1 MRGDEGRARGC
12 GAEAGRGPT
21 TEMSSKLWCW
31 AAGAA
36 LALAGCNTTGIAV
49 GAGAAT
55 AVAAS
60 EERGIGGAVSD
71 TAIEAQVN
79 ALLLQHGFET
89 FRKISV
95 KSYER
100 RVLLTGLVQTPQMR
114 LDAVRLTWQADGV
127 KEVINEIEV
136 TDKGGAEA
144 YARDVWIST
153 QLRTKLLVDKEVKS
167 INYSVE
173 TVGGTV
179 YVMGFARSPDELA
192 RVEAHARNLAYVR
205 RVVSYVRMAAKGG

>member
-1 MRGDEGRARGC
+1 MTARMR
-12 GAEAGRGPT
+12 
-21 TEMSSKLWCW
+21 CW
-31 AAGAA
+31 AAAAA
-36 LALAGCNTTGIAV
+36 LALSGCGTTGIAV

-60 EERGIGGAVSD
+60 EERGIGGAISD
-71 TAIEAQVN
+71 TAIETQIN

-89 FRKISV
+89 FRKVSV

-100 RVLLTGLVQTPQMR
+100 RVLLTGLVQTAQMR
-114 LDAVRLTWQADGV
+114 LDAVRLAWQADGV
-127 KEVINEIEV
+127 REVINEIEV

-153 QLRTKLLVDKEVKS
+153 QLRTKLLLDKEIKS

-173 TVGGTV
+173 TVGATV
-179 YVMGFARSPDELA
+179 YLMGFARSPDELA

-205 RVVSYVRMAAKGG
+205 RVVSYVRIASEGA

>member
-1 MRGDEGRARGC
+1 MGGSAIDMTASLR
-12 GAEAGRGPT
+12 
-21 TEMSSKLWCW
+21 CW
-31 AAGAA
+31 AAAAA
-36 LALAGCNTTGIAV
+36 LALGGCSTTGMAI

-71 TAIEAQVN
+71 TAIETQVN
-79 ALLLQHGFET
+79 ALLLQHDFET
-89 FRKISV
+89 FRKVAV
-95 KSYER
+95 KSYEG

-114 LDAVRLTWQADGV
+114 LDAVRLAWQAGGV
-127 KEVINEIEV
+127 KEIINEIEV

-153 QLRTKLLVDKEVKS
+153 QLRTKLLLDKEIKS

-192 RVEAHARNLAYVR
+192 RVEAHARNLSYVR
-205 RVVSYVRMAAKGG
+205 RVVSYVRIAATGG

>member
-1 MRGDEGRARGC
+1 MTARMR
-12 GAEAGRGPT
+12 
-21 TEMSSKLWCW
+21 CW
-31 AAGAA
+31 AAAAA
-36 LALAGCNTTGIAV
+36 LALSGCGTTGIAV

-60 EERGIGGAVSD
+60 EERGIGGAISD
-71 TAIEAQVN
+71 TAIETQIN

-89 FRKISV
+89 FRKVSV

-100 RVLLTGLVQTPQMR
+100 RVLLTGLVQTAQMR
-114 LDAVRLTWQADGV
+114 LDAVRMAWQADGV
-127 KEVINEIEV
+127 REVINEIEV

-153 QLRTKLLVDKEVKS
+153 QLRTKLLLDKEIKS

-179 YVMGFARSPDELA
+179 YLMGFARSPDELA
-192 RVEAHARNLAYVR
+192 RVQAHARNLAYVR
-205 RVVSYVRMAAKGG
+205 RVVSYVRIAAKGR

>member
-1 MRGDEGRARGC
+1 VEG
-12 GAEAGRGPT
+12 GRGAPIINIT
-21 TEMSSKLWCW
+21 AWVRCW
-31 AAGAA
+31 TAAAA
-36 LALAGCNTTGIAV
+36 LALSACSTAGIAV

-60 EERGIGGAVSD
+60 EERGLGGAVSD

-79 ALLLQHGFET
+79 ALLLQHDFET
-89 FRKISV
+89 FRKVGV
-95 KSYER
+95 KSYEG
-100 RVLLTGLVQTPQMR
+100 RVLLTGLVERPQMR
-114 LDAVRLTWQADGV
+114 VDAVRLAWQANGV
-127 KEVINEIEV
+127 KEIINEIEV

-153 QLRTKLLVDKEVKS
+153 QMRTKLLLDKEIKA

-179 YVMGFARSPDELA
+179 YLMGFARSPAELA

-205 RVVSYVRMAAKGG
+205 RVVSYVRMAAKSG

>member
-1 MRGDEGRARGC
+1 MP
-12 GAEAGRGPT
+12 GAEGSGAERRRGLT
-21 TEMSSKLWCW
+21 VAMTARMRCW
-31 AAGAA
+31 AAAAA
-36 LALAGCNTTGIAV
+36 LALSGCGTTGIAV

-60 EERGIGGAVSD
+60 EERGIGGAISD
-71 TAIEAQVN
+71 TAIETQIN

-89 FRKISV
+89 FRKVSV

-100 RVLLTGLVQTPQMR
+100 RVLLTGLVQTAQMR
-114 LDAVRLTWQADGV
+114 LDAVRLAWQADGV
-127 KEVINEIEV
+127 REVINEIEV

-153 QLRTKLLVDKEVKS
+153 QLRTKLLLDKEIKS

-179 YVMGFARSPDELA
+179 YLMGFARSPDELA
-192 RVEAHARNLAYVR
+192 RVQAHARNLAYVR
-205 RVVSYVRMAAKGG
+205 RVVSYVRIAAKGG

>member
-1 MRGDEGRARGC
+1 MTHWVR
-12 GAEAGRGPT
+12 
-21 TEMSSKLWCW
+21 CW
-31 AAGAA
+31 AAAAA
-36 LALAGCNTTGIAV
+36 LVLSACSTTGMAV

-60 EERGIGGAVSD
+60 EERGLGGAVSD

-79 ALLLQHGFET
+79 ALLLQHDFET
-89 FRKISV
+89 FRKIGV
-95 KSYER
+95 KSYEG

-114 LDAVRLTWQADGV
+114 VDAVRLAWQAGGV
-127 KEVINEIEV
+127 KEIINEIEV

-144 YARDVWIST
+144 YARDVWISA
-153 QLRTKLLVDKEVKS
+153 QLRAKLLLDKEVKA

-173 TVGGTV
+173 TVGATV
-179 YVMGFARSPDELA
+179 YLMGFARSPDELA

-205 RVVSYVRMAAKGG
+205 RVVSYVRMAAAGG

>member
-1 MRGDEGRARGC
+1 MTARMR
-12 GAEAGRGPT
+12 
-21 TEMSSKLWCW
+21 CW
-31 AAGAA
+31 AAAAA
-36 LALAGCNTTGIAV
+36 LALSGCGTTGIAV

-60 EERGIGGAVSD
+60 EERGIGGAISD
-71 TAIEAQVN
+71 TAIETQIN

-89 FRKISV
+89 FRKVSV

-100 RVLLTGLVQTPQMR
+100 RVLLTGLVQTAQMR
-114 LDAVRLTWQADGV
+114 LDAVRMAWQADGV
-127 KEVINEIEV
+127 REVINEIEV

-153 QLRTKLLVDKEVKS
+153 QLRTKLLLDKEIKS

-179 YVMGFARSPDELA
+179 YLMGFARSPDELA
-192 RVEAHARNLAYVR
+192 RVQAHARNLAYVR
-205 RVVSYVRMAAKGG
+205 RVVSYVRIAAKGG

>member
-1 MRGDEGRARGC
+1 MTARMR
-12 GAEAGRGPT
+12 
-21 TEMSSKLWCW
+21 CW
-31 AAGAA
+31 AAAAA
-36 LALAGCNTTGIAV
+36 LALSGCGTTGIAV

-60 EERGIGGAVSD
+60 EERGIGGAISD
-71 TAIEAQVN
+71 TAIETQIN

-89 FRKISV
+89 FRKVSV

-100 RVLLTGLVQTPQMR
+100 RVLLTGLVQTAQMR
-114 LDAVRLTWQADGV
+114 LDAVRLAWQADGV
-127 KEVINEIEV
+127 REVINEIEV

-153 QLRTKLLVDKEVKS
+153 QLRTKLLLDKEIKS

-179 YVMGFARSPDELA
+179 YLMGFARSPDELA
-192 RVEAHARNLAYVR
+192 RVQAHARNLAYVR
-205 RVVSYVRMAAKGG
+205 RVVSYVRIAAKGG

>member
-1 MRGDEGRARGC
+1 MMAWVR
-12 GAEAGRGPT
+12 
-21 TEMSSKLWCW
+21 CW
-31 AAGAA
+31 AAAAA
-36 LALAGCNTTGIAV
+36 LALSGCGTTGVAV

-60 EERGIGGAVSD
+60 EERGLGGAVSD
-71 TAIEAQVN
+71 TAVEAQVN
-79 ALLLQHGFET
+79 ALLLEHDFET
-89 FRKISV
+89 FRKV
-95 KSYER
+95 GVTSYEG
-100 RVLLTGLVQTPQMR
+100 RVLLTGLVQRPETR
-114 LDAVRLTWQADGV
+114 VDAVRLAWQASGV
-127 KEVINEIEV
+127 KEIINEIEV

-153 QLRTKLLVDKEVKS
+153 QLRTKLLLDKEIKA

-179 YVMGFARSPDELA
+179 YVMGFARSPEELA

>member
-1 MRGDEGRARGC
+1 MTARMR
-12 GAEAGRGPT
+12 
-21 TEMSSKLWCW
+21 CW
-31 AAGAA
+31 AAAAA
-36 LALAGCNTTGIAV
+36 LALSGCSTTGIAV

-60 EERGIGGAVSD
+60 EERGIGGAISD
-71 TAIEAQVN
+71 TAIETQIN

-89 FRKISV
+89 FRKVSV

-114 LDAVRLTWQADGV
+114 LDAVRLAWQADGV
-127 KEVINEIEV
+127 REVINEIEV
-136 TDKGGAEA
+136 TDKGGAQA

-153 QLRTKLLVDKEVKS
+153 QLRTKLLLDKEIKS

-179 YVMGFARSPDELA
+179 YLMGFARSSEELA
-192 RVEAHARNLAYVR
+192 RVHAHARNLAYVR